1 MSQKQVEVVRAHLE
15 AFRSQDA
22 AARTLSFC
30 DPHVVLDV
38 SRTGGDEEALYGRE
52 AIADFMRRWIGTFEE
67 YRYEVER
74 LTDLGSGSV
83 LAAGVSETA
92 RGKGSG
98 APVDRSFAAL
108 YTVIDGKIARMTTF
122 RAEQDAL
129 KAVGLSE

>member
-1 MSQKQVEVVRAHLE
+1 MSHENVEVVRAHLE

-22 AARTLSFC
+22 PRSFSFL
-30 DPHVVLDV
+30 DPHVVLDG
-38 SRTGGDEEALYGRE
+38 SRTGGDEEAIYGRE
-52 AIADFMRRWIGTFEE
+52 GIAEFMRRWIGTFEE

-74 LTDLGSGSV
+74 LTDLGSGAV

-108 YTVIDGKIARMTTF
+108 YTVIDGKIARMTMF
-122 RAEQDAL
+122 RTEQVAL
-129 KAVGLSE
+129 E